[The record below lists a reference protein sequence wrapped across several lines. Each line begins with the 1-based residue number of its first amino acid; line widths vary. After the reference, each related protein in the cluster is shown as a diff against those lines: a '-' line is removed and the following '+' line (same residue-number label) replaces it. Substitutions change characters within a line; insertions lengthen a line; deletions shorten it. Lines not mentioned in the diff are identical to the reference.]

1 MDDQNVLILS
11 ALQGHSNPLHRALQI
26 VAHGFKKFQAILNK
40 GFAGDGINVLF
51 SGDVVLVDL
60 VGLFKKTLFDLQQ
73 VPVIPGQHRDLAG
86 RVWNFTYD
94 AHR

>member
-11 ALQGHSNPLHRALQI
+11 ALQGHSNPLHRALKI
-26 VAHGFKKFQAILNK
+26 VAHGFKKFQAILNE
-40 GFAGDGINVLF
+40 GFAGDGINVLL
-51 SGDVVLVDL
+51 SGDIVLIDL
-60 VGLFKKTLFDLQQ
+60 VGLFKKTLFDLEQI
-73 VPVIPGQHRDLAG
+73 PVIPGQYCDLAG